1 MEQKTAVCGWW
12 GFPNQ
17 TYHSGLFVIAKDQEV
32 QVSIGQNVSNAW
44 IESRVAGNW
53 QTIWEGTSSQKIV
66 LLRGE
71 YQIHCGRKSQF
82 DAKASVS
89 YTF

>member
-1 MEQKTAVCGWW
+1 MAFIKNYLINERMIVMEQKTTACGWW

-44 IESRVAGNW
+44 IE
-53 QTIWEGTSSQKIV
+53 
-66 LLRGE
+66 
-71 YQIHCGRKSQF
+71 
-82 DAKASVS
+82 
-89 YTF
+89 